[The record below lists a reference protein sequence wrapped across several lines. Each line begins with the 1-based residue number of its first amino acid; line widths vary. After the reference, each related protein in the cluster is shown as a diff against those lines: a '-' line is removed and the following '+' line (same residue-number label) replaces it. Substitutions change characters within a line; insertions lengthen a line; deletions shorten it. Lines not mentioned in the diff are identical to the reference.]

1 LENIAALYLAHLN
14 PITNAHEKIISQL
27 AKDYHVYVFP
37 VVFLKKGRET
47 NTRTFPFPYELRKKM
62 LLSLFDGHD
71 NIEILPNYKFVSP
84 FIKYLPPIISPYA
97 WAVRSGILHEVLED
111 RFISYTG
118 DKAERIALR
127 FYNLHP
133 IKAKRLEISS
143 TNVRELLYREALE
156 NLRKDEH
163 SNNTKNSFDHS
174 NHNKYPNYH
183 KDTNIQD
190 TLKEQSWHNMVPE
203 TVARIITENWN
214 IVEKF
219 AQSLDKT
226 IKIFGMK
233 FPTEGILN

>member
-14 PITNAHEKIISQL
+14 PVTNAHEKIISQL
-27 AKDYHVYVFP
+27 AEHYHVYVFP
-37 VVFLKKGRET
+37 VVFLKEGREI
-47 NTRTFPFPYELRKKM
+47 NTRTFPFPYELRRKM

-71 NIEILPNYKFVSP
+71 NIDILPNYNFVSP
-84 FIKYLPPIISPYA
+84 YIKYLPPILSPYS
-97 WAVRSGILHEVLED
+97 WSMRSEILRDVLED

-118 DKAERIALR
+118 DTAERIALR

-143 TNVRELLYREALE
+143 SNVKELLYREALE
-156 NLRKDEH
+156 NLGNDVF
-163 SNNTKNSFDHS
+163 NKNLKNGF
-174 NHNKYPNYH
+174 HNSDRYNKRNYY
-183 KDTNIQD
+183 KAEDIED
-190 TLKEQSWHNMVPE
+190 ALKISWQKMVPK
-203 TVARIITENWN
+203 TIINIICENWD

-219 AQSLDKT
+219 ARSVDKT

>member
-62 LLSLFDGHD
+62 LVSLFDGHD

-84 FIKYLPPIISPYA
+84 FIKYLPPIISPYS
-97 WAVRSGILHEVLED
+97 WTVRSGILHDVLED

-156 NLRKDEH
+156 NLRKEEH
-163 SNNTKNSFDHS
+163 SNNTKNSFDHP
-174 NHNKYPNYH
+174 NHYNHPNYH

-190 TLKEQSWHNMVPE
+190 TLKEESWHNMVPK

>member
-14 PITNAHEKIISQL
+14 PVTNAHEKIISQL
-27 AKDYHVYVFP
+27 AEHYHVYVFP
-37 VVFLKKGRET
+37 VVFLKEGREI
-47 NTRTFPFPYELRKKM
+47 NTRTFPFPYELRRKM

-71 NIEILPNYKFVSP
+71 NIDILPNYNFVSP
-84 FIKYLPPIISPYA
+84 YIKYLPPILSPYS
-97 WAVRSGILHEVLED
+97 WSMRSEILRDVLED

-118 DKAERIALR
+118 DTAERIALR

-143 TNVRELLYREALE
+143 SNVKELLYREALE
-156 NLRKDEH
+156 NLGNDVFNKNLKNGFHNSDRYNKRNYYKGEDFEH
-163 SNNTKNSFDHS
+163 A
-174 NHNKYPNYH
+174 
-183 KDTNIQD
+183 
-190 TLKEQSWHNMVPE
+190 LKISWQKMVPK
-203 TVARIITENWN
+203 TIINIICENWT

-219 AQSLDKT
+219 AQSVDKT

>member
-1 LENIAALYLAHLN
+1 MENIAALYLAHLN

-27 AKDYHVYVFP
+27 AEDYHVYVFP

-156 NLRKDEH
+156 NLRKEEH

-174 NHNKYPNYH
+174 NHNNYPNYH
-183 KDTNIQD
+183 EDTNIQD
-190 TLKEQSWHNMVPE
+190 TLKEESWHNMVPK
-203 TVARIITENWN
+203 TVASIITENWN